1 MSIKDVIKNSFLE
14 SFGGTYSTTGI
25 PTMII
30 ALAVAFIFGLL
41 ICLVYNKFYRGV
53 VYNRSF
59 AVTLVGMC
67 VMTAM
72 VTLAISTKVVISL
85 GMVGALSIVRY
96 RTAVKEPLDLLYLF
110 WAITTGIAC
119 GAQMYVL
126 AVIAGVI
133 MTLVLIIFNCR
144 PRSGLMYI
152 VVVRIT
158 GAAGAK
164 ERHIP
169 TRNSRKQIADFQ
181 TACTPVNTKTN
192 KISGSL
198 RQGGKLINTTQIL
211 CHARE
216 SCKDRSG

>member
-1 MSIKDVIKNSFLE
+1 MLLISIKHGFVFLADLQRHLTLTEETSKVRIVIFQPDTCTVFDVL
-14 SFGGTYSTTGI
+14 
-25 PTMII
+25 
-30 ALAVAFIFGLL
+30 
-41 ICLVYNKFYRGV
+41 
-53 VYNRSF
+53 
-59 AVTLVGMC
+59 
-67 VMTAM
+67 
-72 VTLAISTKVVISL
+72 
-85 GMVGALSIVRY
+85 
-96 RTAVKEPLDLLYLF
+96 
-110 WAITTGIAC
+110 
-119 GAQMYVL
+119 
-126 AVIAGVI
+126 
-133 MTLVLIIFNCR
+133 
-144 PRSGLMYI
+144 I

-216 SCKDRSG
+216 SCKDRSGELLCVSCFTLIQNHIIQHDHGLLSQLFLIKCALHLGQRISIFPFPRGIRIF

>member
-72 VTLAISTKVVISL
+72 VTLAISTNVVISL

-144 PRSGLMYI
+144 PDVYKRQVLPDLISKGL
-152 VVVRIT
+152 
-158 GAAGAK
+158 
-164 ERHIP
+164 
-169 TRNSRKQIADFQ
+169 
-181 TACTPVNTKTN
+181 
-192 KISGSL
+192 
-198 RQGGKLINTTQIL
+198 
-211 CHARE
+211 
-216 SCKDRSG
+216 